1 MTTKE
6 TAQQP
11 PPEPTEEQ
19 LQWLWLKHE
28 EEKQLML
35 ETMTELPED
44 YQLELP
50 SQLRE
55 CHSR

>member
-1 MTTKE
+1 MTTEE
-6 TAQQP
+6 TNP
-11 PPEPTEEQ
+11 PLPELTEEQ

-44 YQLELP
+44 YQLEFL
-50 SQLRE
+50 SQSRE